1 MQLAFNLTQELN
13 NQEYQNHLN
22 DNDLSDD
29 ELEPY
34 NNVDVVVH
42 RNLDQDPGDQDPGD
56 QDDPR
61 SDTSM
66 SSPLRGT

>member
-13 NQEYQNHLN
+13 NQEYQNDLNDLN

-29 ELEPY
+29 EVELY
-34 NNVDVVVH
+34 TDVDVVVD
-42 RNLDQDPGDQDPGD
+42 RNLDQDPGD